1 MLNLALRKQIHST
14 HIQGSKSHTYTY
26 MELQNLSLGFH
37 VLNTKERFSSYNHV
51 EHLKWRWSN
60 LYKPRSRTYIGKNV
74 KLAWNLKE
82 KITKSWS
89 QICVLEALFLG
100 EERRGTLVTHG
111 DGGRKVENVRNHG
124 GMVENGA
131 WPKCGRE
138 MVKEM
143 REKWEKMRW
152 RERKS
157 CHKWSWLEY
166 KWSEIWV
173 NDKD

>member
-124 GMVENGA
+124 GRVKNGA
-131 WPKCGRE
+131 WPKWKMRG
-138 MVKEM
+138 M
-143 REKWEKMRW
+143 RENGEG
-152 RERKS
+152 ERKW
-157 CHKWSWLEY
+157 KWRNE
-166 KWSEIWV
+166 WV
-173 NDKD
+173 MWG

>member
-14 HIQGSKSHTYTY
+14 HILGCKSHTHTY
-26 MELQNLSLGFH
+26 MELQNISLGFH
-37 VLNTKERFSSYNHV
+37 VLNTKERFSSYNYV

-60 LYKPRSRTYIGKNV
+60 LYKPRSRTYIGKNAN
-74 KLAWNLKE
+74 LAWNLKE

-124 GMVENGA
+124 GMMV
-131 WPKCGRE
+131 WPRGWRLK
-138 MVKEM
+138 MKEM
-143 REKWEKMRW
+143 RESWEEMRW
-152 RERKS
+152 RERKEY
-157 CHKWSWLEY
+157 HKWSWLGF
-166 KWSEIWV
+166 
-173 NDKD
+173 

>member
-1 MLNLALRKQIHST
+1 MLNLPLRKQIHST

-60 LYKPRSRTYIGKNV
+60 LHKPRSRTYIGKNV

-89 QICVLEALFLG
+89 QMWVLQALFLG
-100 EERRGTLVTHG
+100 EERRKSLATHG
-111 DGGRKVENVRNHG
+111 DVEMEVWPWRIHGEWWRGREVLWENGEGDERKVREN
-124 GMVENGA
+124 
-131 WPKCGRE
+131 E
-138 MVKEM
+138 MK
-143 REKWEKMRW
+143 REKDMSQMRGG
-152 RERKS
+152 
-157 CHKWSWLEY
+157 
-166 KWSEIWV
+166 
-173 NDKD
+173 

>member
-60 LYKPRSRTYIGKNV
+60 LYKPRSRTYIGKNAN
-74 KLAWNLKE
+74 LAWNLKE

-100 EERRGTLVTHG
+100 EERRRSLATHHG
-111 DGGRKVENVRNHG
+111 GGRMKEFRGGGHG
-124 GMVENGA
+124 GRIFVKNGY
-131 WPKCGRE
+131 GRR
-138 MVKEM
+138 
-143 REKWEKMRW
+143 REKLRGFWR
-152 RERKS
+152 RERMG
-157 CHKWSWLEY
+157 KWRLCQNE
-166 KWSEIWV
+166 V
-173 NDKD
+173 GC

>member
-82 KITKSWS
+82 KNYKVMKPNLYTWS
-89 QICVLEALFLG
+89 TFPWRG
-100 EERRGTLVTHG
+100 EEKNLSCTWRCGME
-111 DGGRKVENVRNHG
+111 VENVEKSWRRK
-124 GMVENGA
+124 V
-131 WPKCGRE
+131 WPWGFWKGRE
-138 MVKEM
+138 KKE
-143 REKWEKMRW
+143 RKWDEE
-152 RERKS
+152 RERYVKN
-157 CHKWSWLEY
+157 E
-166 KWSEIWV
+166 WV
-173 NDKD
+173 MWHLGFYMDD